1 MIMSFNL
8 ALTNQCLALTNHIL
22 ALTNHSLAFT
32 NHSLTNE
39 CIVQVGS
46 VGRASPVVGEM
57 EDSETEAV
65 WSDGDLQ
72 LGAGAGAGV

>member
-1 MIMSFNL
+1 M
-8 ALTNQCLALTNHIL
+8 
-22 ALTNHSLAFT
+22 
-32 NHSLTNE
+32 
-39 CIVQVGS
+39 
-46 VGRASPVVGEM
+46 VGEM